1 MSESYLML
9 DLDDMLRRA
18 EAGDIDGT
26 DVSALVADVRRKH
39 RLLVEAETARHTA
52 EKQVFDVSGELST
65 ARRVIDAAQSMLG
78 AALTPGHPEG
88 GPLLGEGIRQLV
100 ADRDAACLGWTARTA
115 DLEKER
121 RRLAEARDVAW
132 RAVAAQNAA
141 EQQRDTANAALVE
154 AERQRDEMRGERD
167 RARTIA
173 TALYAQNAVFYNTA
187 DPLTRR
193 RADAEAEAAREGVAD
208 PWAQLAQLRAA
219 LEAFVAGHPNTLA
232 ANTISAILARTD
244 PEHEHFG
251 DNGVCFECGAAT
263 DPAAGQ

>member
-65 ARRVIDAAQSMLG
+65 ARRVIDAARGMLG
-78 AALTPGHPEG
+78 DALMPGDPEG
-88 GPLLGEGIRQLV
+88 GPLLGEGIRRLV
-100 ADRDAACLGWTARTA
+100 AQRDAIEIEQAGLTTAMHAAEEEARQA
-115 DLEKER
+115 R
-121 RRLAEARDVAW
+121 AALAEAEAQ
-132 RAVAAQNAA
+132 RA
-141 EQQRDTANAALVE
+141 
-154 AERQRDEMRGERD
+154 EMRVERD

-173 TALYAQNAVFYNTA
+173 AALYDQNSVLWNTA
-187 DPLTRR
+187 DPLTRK

-208 PWAQLAQLRAA
+208 PWEQVTQLRAA
-219 LEAFVAGHPNTLA
+219 LERNALDEP
-232 ANTISAILARTD
+232 
-244 PEHEHFG
+244 
-251 DNGVCFECGAAT
+251 AT
-263 DPAAGQ
+263 DAEVTTTVEEGSYALGCMGYQAIAFAALWATDQSATERWMAGQ

>member
-78 AALTPGHPEG
+78 AALMPGHPEG

-100 ADRDAACLGWTARTA
+100 AELETVRADRASAYAAALDADQTLGAARRALA
-115 DLEKER
+115 D
-121 RRLAEARDVAW
+121 AEAQ
-132 RAVAAQNAA
+132 RA
-141 EQQRDTANAALVE
+141 E
-154 AERQRDEMRGERD
+154 AHDDRD
-167 RARTIA
+167 RARDIA
-173 TALYAQNAVFYNTA
+173 VALEQENAILRQGLERIR
-187 DPLTRR
+187 D
-193 RADAEAEAAREGVAD
+193 RADVTPEEAQANEHAGIPCAFCSAAGI
-208 PWAQLAQLRAA
+208 AQYVL
-219 LEAFVAGHPNTLA
+219 
-232 ANTISAILARTD
+232 D
-244 PEHEHFG
+244 M
-251 DNGVCFECGAAT
+251 T